1 MTPVTLESLANRVEA
16 LEKEIKDVK
25 TQQTKPKKDW
35 RRVVGI
41 LDDSEFAR
49 DMIAETL
56 AIREREREAAREGRV
71 DDPPR

>member
-41 LDDSEFAR
+41 SAGSEFAHR
-49 DMIAETL
+49 VIAETL
-56 AIREREREAAREGRV
+56 AIREREREAAREGREE
-71 DDPPR
+71 